1 MTKEDIK
8 QIGEKFLEIISASEN
23 KKFDEI
29 SDNDKQYILERS
41 NKLHKS
47 MKENGLEV
55 ENKILGVTTKQIE
68 FLSTIFNE
76 ESIYNLYKTQ
86 SLYKL
91 QLRKI
96 VNKIREFVK
105 SLDEKRKEEYT
116 IMKDNR
122 EVFVIHGRN
131 LQIRDSFFEYL
142 RHLDLKPISFEKA
155 KQLTGKGSPYNLE
168 IIDEVITEEMTIISI
183 MTPDDIAYM
192 NPFFHKPSDSERE
205 KKPTGQARLNVIF
218 ETGYA
223 FAKNRAKIILIIFG
237 DMRNYS
243 DIDGINKF
251 YFQDTP
257 EKRTDLKNLLSSIG
271 CPISED
277 SSYLSCG
284 NFEIDPEIFQNIPR
298 TPEYTSTKSDIINSV
313 KILKDLSVRAVRNN
327 IDTDLE
333 ILFSE
338 NLDYI
343 KKFPDIMAMM
353 PDSISEETNPHSLH
367 QIFKEKGG
375 YSIRV
380 NKITEE
386 FDNTLIMIRALNI

>member
-142 RHLDLKPISFEKA
+142 R
-155 KQLTGKGSPYNLE
+155 
-168 IIDEVITEEMTIISI
+168 
-183 MTPDDIAYM
+183 
-192 NPFFHKPSDSERE
+192 
-205 KKPTGQARLNVIF
+205 
-218 ETGYA
+218 
-223 FAKNRAKIILIIFG
+223 
-237 DMRNYS
+237 
-243 DIDGINKF
+243 
-251 YFQDTP
+251 
-257 EKRTDLKNLLSSIG
+257 
-271 CPISED
+271 
-277 SSYLSCG
+277 
-284 NFEIDPEIFQNIPR
+284 
-298 TPEYTSTKSDIINSV
+298 
-313 KILKDLSVRAVRNN
+313 
-327 IDTDLE
+327 
-333 ILFSE
+333 
-338 NLDYI
+338 
-343 KKFPDIMAMM
+343 
-353 PDSISEETNPHSLH
+353 
-367 QIFKEKGG
+367 
-375 YSIRV
+375 
-380 NKITEE
+380 
-386 FDNTLIMIRALNI
+386 